1 MGAEEPSMTMG
12 YIFQHVDLQNGLKKQ
27 KSEIPY
33 TLVLP
38 KEKDMPID
46 ERIRKAEECLKQG
59 QNRPKKNCE
68 VYKAHF

>member
-1 MGAEEPSMTMG
+1 
-12 YIFQHVDLQNGLKKQ
+12 
-27 KSEIPY
+27 
-33 TLVLP
+33 LP

-46 ERIRKAEECLKQG
+46 ERVRKAEECLKQG